1 MPSSTETQA
10 AATVSE
16 QTKVPTSV
24 HNSRRRRLTPETIA
38 LVALAIV
45 LGLAVFGPIV
55 SPYATDVPSGK
66 PFLAPF
72 SGGYW
77 LGTDNLG
84 FDLLTRVLVGTR
96 ISLFAAVTVTLVSAL
111 LGLLIGT
118 LAGFVGGWPDVVLMR
133 ITDLFLA
140 FPATIVAM
148 AIVAGLGPSLRSSM
162 IGIAIVWWP
171 LYARITRGEIR
182 RAATSLHVEAARIG
196 GTRGVRLMLRH
207 TVPTVLPTVLVT
219 ASLDIGGVIMTLAA
233 LAFVGLGSPAPAPE
247 LGLMSS
253 AGMQFVLDSWWIPV
267 IPGIAVGILSLIF
280 TYLGDGLRS
289 ILRSKGA

>member
-1 MPSSTETQA
+1 MPSSTDMPTA
-10 AATVSE
+10 AVTRAENPATASSSRKSRKVTAEAVS
-16 QTKVPTSV
+16 
-24 HNSRRRRLTPETIA
+24 
-38 LVALAIV
+38 LAVLGVIV
-45 LGLAVFGPIV
+45 LLAVVGPWI
-55 SPYATDVPSGK
+55 SPYESNIPSGE
-66 PFLAPF
+66 PYLAPF
-72 SGGYW
+72 SGGHW

-84 FDLLTRVLVGTR
+84 FDLLTRVLEGTR
-96 ISLFAAVTVTLVSAL
+96 ISLFAAFVVTGVSAL
-111 LGLLIGT
+111 LGLLIGAV
-118 LAGFVGGWPDVVLMR
+118 AGFVGGWVDVVLMR

-148 AIVAGLGPSLRSSM
+148 AIVAALGPSLQSSM

-182 RAATSLHVEAARIG
+182 RAATSLHVEAARIS

-253 AGMQFVLDSWWIPV
+253 AGLPYLLDSWWIPV
-267 IPGIAVGILSLIF
+267 MPALAVGVLSLIF
-280 TYLGDGLRS
+280 NYLGDGLRS
-289 ILRSKGA
+289 MLRAKGA

>member
-1 MPSSTETQA
+1 MPSSTETQTPL
-10 AATVSE
+10 TVGEPPEEHASTLP
-16 QTKVPTSV
+16 QK
-24 HNSRRRRLTPETIA
+24 RRRVTPEAVA

-45 LGLAVFGPIV
+45 LLLAIFGPVI
-55 SPYATDVPSGK
+55 SPYATDIPSGK

-72 SGGYW
+72 SGGHW

-84 FDLLTRVLVGTR
+84 FDVLTRVLAGTR
-96 ISLFAAVTVTLVSAL
+96 ISLFAAVVVTLVSAL
-111 LGLLIGT
+111 FGLLIGT
-118 LAGFVGGWPDVVLMR
+118 LAGFVGGWLDVLLMR

-148 AIVAGLGPSLRSSM
+148 AIVAALGPSLRSSM
-162 IGIAIVWWP
+162 IGITIVWWP

-196 GTRGVRLMLRH
+196 GTRGARLMLRH

-233 LAFVGLGSPAPAPE
+233 LAFVGLGSPAPSPE

-280 TYLGDGLRS
+280 TYLGDGMRS
-289 ILRSKGA
+289 RLRSKGA